1 MLIDCY
7 TQEQLDETKL
17 GQLEMT
23 RKVFTDLM
31 EQPSA
36 TSSQKEKDAH
46 WKYDVG
52 KCSAFNS
59 ASSLKT
65 LNVLTINIVALLAYF
80 LLL

>member
-31 EQPSA
+31 EQPTES
-36 TSSQKEKDAH
+36 SSQKEAH

-52 KCSAFNS
+52 KCSAYNS
-59 ASSLKT
+59 ASSLKPF
-65 LNVLTINIVALLAYF
+65 NVITFNIVALLTYA
-80 LLL
+80 LLH

>member
-31 EQPSA
+31 EQPSV
-36 TSSQKEKDAH
+36 SSSEKEAH

-52 KCSAFNS
+52 KCSAYNS
-59 ASSLKT
+59 ASSLKPAYVIFVNT
-65 LNVLTINIVALLAYF
+65 LTLLTYF
-80 LLL
+80 LLH